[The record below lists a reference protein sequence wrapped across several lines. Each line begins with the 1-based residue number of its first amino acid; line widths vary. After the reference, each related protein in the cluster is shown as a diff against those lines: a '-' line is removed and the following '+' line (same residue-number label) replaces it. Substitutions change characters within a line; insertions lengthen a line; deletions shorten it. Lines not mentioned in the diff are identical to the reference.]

1 MSSSR
6 HTTYVG
12 VPTGDGEPP
21 FAEVTHIVAQ
31 ATAFKS
37 LTQGSLTLLDFSAVS
52 DTLGEFTHTPTD
64 SYFSPIESGWY
75 RLYGSLGFSGIT
87 TTNNGIY
94 FILINDIDTSS
105 TLADFSENPD
115 TVGLVVTSDFYYS
128 FYLAAGVR
136 ISLFAI
142 YFATAGNA
150 VFVGDAFS
158 KWYIDRM
165 DG

>member
-1 MSSSR
+1 MISSR

-21 FAEVTHIVAQ
+21 FAEATHIVAQ

-37 LTQGSLTLLDFSAVS
+37 LTGSPVLLDFNAVS

-75 RLYGSLGFSGIT
+75 RLYGGLSFSGIT
-87 TTNNGIY
+87 ILNNGIY
-94 FILINDIDTSS
+94 VIQINDIDTTS
-105 TLADFSENPD
+105 TLADFNENPD
-115 TVGLVVTSDFYYS
+115 AVGLVVTSDFYYS
-128 FYLAAGVR
+128 FYLDAGAR
-136 ISLFAI
+136 ISLFAAAL
-142 YFATAGNA
+142 YAAGNP
-150 VFVGDAFS
+150 VFVGDAS
-158 KWYIDRM
+158 SQWYIDRM